1 MMSSFFSL
9 VMRWNIIKQK
19 KTMTNNTLTIKN
31 RSSLYWA
38 LKDSGVLIVRSLK
51 HIFKN
56 IDQMM
61 SLVFQPI
68 MFLLLFRY
76 VFGGA
81 INTGGTSYVNYLV
94 AGILIQMAAFGA
106 TTTSFNIAMDM
117 KRGII
122 DRFRSLP
129 MSNATVLIGHVV
141 ADLARNIMSS
151 IVMLSVGLLVGFRPT
166 ATFKEWIFALG
177 MLLLFTLAISWLS
190 AILGLLAK
198 SVEAVQWMSFMI
210 IFPLTFASSAFVP
223 TEGMPR
229 LLRAFA
235 ENQPV
240 THVIEA
246 MRGYMVGTPIG
257 NHALIAIIWF
267 VSIIIVSVPLSGFLF
282 RRLK

>member
-1 MMSSFFSL
+1 MHNKIEKNKSSF
-9 VMRWNIIKQK
+9 
-19 KTMTNNTLTIKN
+19 
-31 RSSLYWA
+31 YWI
-38 LKDSGVLIVRSLK
+38 LSDCYVLILRSLK

-56 IDQMM
+56 LDQLM
-61 SLVFQPI
+61 SLALQPI

-81 INTGGTSYVNYLV
+81 INTGGTSYVNYLI

-106 TTTSFNIAMDM
+106 TTTSLNVAADL

-122 DRFRSLP
+122 DRFKSLP
-129 MSNATVLIGHVV
+129 MASSTVLIGHVV
-141 ADLARNIMSS
+141 ADLARNIISS
-151 IVMLSVGLLVGFRPT
+151 IVMISVGLLVGFRPT
-166 ATFKEWIFALG
+166 ATLADWLCALL
-177 MLLLFTLAISWLS
+177 MLLLFTLAISWVS
-190 AILGLLAK
+190 AILGMLAK

-223 TEGMPR
+223 TKDMPKI
-229 LLRAFA
+229 LRIFA

-257 NHALIAIIWF
+257 NHATVAIIWF
-267 VSIIIVSVPLSGFLF
+267 VSIIVVSIPLSGYLF
-282 RRLK
+282 RKLK